1 MLYADAF
8 NCNRILR
15 VYVLGRSNT
24 LVWKFL
30 TGDEFRRVQGEL
42 LSLAASA
49 RFLIVLPIPYPL
61 FSSLSLKIDRSDDVF
76 APKDTRVSPTVVKE
90 SNVTLVSSSLEFPS
104 NDVPF
109 LHVVALG
116 KNKEWLNTMVDT
128 PDNKM
133 ADGVV
138 NDKSRDVFVKVVS
151 HTVSEDD
158 GSSLAQGPKRV
169 SFSPNDVV
177 VALFVGEKDN
187 GSSSPR
193 FPVTASY
200 TAEEVVATPF
210 GVLY

>member
-1 MLYADAF
+1 MPVSQTENPPYPLD
-8 NCNRILR
+8 
-15 VYVLGRSNT
+15 LGLTWS
-24 LVWKFL
+24 LVRKFL
-30 TGDEFRRVQGEL
+30 TSDEFRRVQGEL
-42 LSLAASA
+42 LSLPASA
-49 RFLIVLPIPYPL
+49 GFERGLSMDWNQEEFDGLLKKISRFVPG
-61 FSSLSLKIDRSDDVF
+61 VQ
-76 APKDTRVSPTVVKE
+76 DTHVSPTVVKE
-90 SNVTLVSSSLEFPS
+90 SNVTLVSSSLELPS

-109 LHVVALG
+109 LHVAALG
-116 KNKEWLNTMVDT
+116 KNKEWVNTMVDT

-177 VALFVGEKDN
+177 VALSVGEKDN
-187 GSSSPR
+187 GSSSLR

-200 TAEEVVATPF
+200 TAEEVVATLF